1 MMMKDLL
8 LVRLPKVPDV
18 DQEFFGI
25 GYYSDS
31 GFIFCL
37 LTEDIVN
44 TKPLRKL
51 PFPKNT
57 GYDSSN
63 DFEILGTIKNLKR
76 DESQRCKE

>member
-1 MMMKDLL
+1 MKDLL
-8 LVRLPKVPDV
+8 LVRLPKIPDT
-18 DQEFFGI
+18 DQEFFGV

-44 TKPLRKL
+44 QKALRQF
-51 PFPKNT
+51 PFPKDT

-63 DFEILGTIKNLKR
+63 HFEILGTIKNLK
-76 DESQRCKE
+76 K